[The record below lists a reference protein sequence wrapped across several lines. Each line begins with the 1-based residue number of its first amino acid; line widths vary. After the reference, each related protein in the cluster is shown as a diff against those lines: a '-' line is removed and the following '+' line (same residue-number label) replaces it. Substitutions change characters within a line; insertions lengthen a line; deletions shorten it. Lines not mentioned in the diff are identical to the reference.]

1 MLSEVVP
8 RNMEGCG
15 YQGRAYRPVLAGA
28 IEGIQRI
35 IVVQENKA
43 TRSLPKLFSLEGRRA
58 LVVGAASGI
67 GRATALCLAE
77 LGATLVLA
85 DRSRLD
91 AVCDEIKRARGNA
104 LALQGDLTDEGYLK
118 RIVDNGP
125 YFSFA
130 HIAGVFRGPSGIS
143 SKEAFDFVMH
153 VNVRAPLILGSALIE
168 QMSAQGGG
176 YMVLVGST
184 AGRSGEGRFGD
195 PIEYAT
201 YAASKGGVHSL
212 VRVLSRR
219 AVSKN
224 ILVNGVAPGVVR
236 TPLLESVSSASTAN
250 RKLSPL
256 GRAAEAHELG
266 WPIALLCTPAASF
279 MSGAVLDI
287 NGGSFVG

>member
-1 MLSEVVP
+1 
-8 RNMEGCG
+8 
-15 YQGRAYRPVLAGA
+15 
-28 IEGIQRI
+28 
-35 IVVQENKA
+35 
-43 TRSLPKLFSLEGRRA
+43 
-58 LVVGAASGI
+58 VGAASGI

-77 LGATLVLA
+77 LGALLVLA
-85 DRSRLD
+85 DRSPLD
-91 AVCDEIKRARGNA
+91 GLCEEIERTGGEA
-104 LALQGDLTDEGYLK
+104 LALQGDLSDEEFL
-118 RIVDNGP
+118 RSIVAQGP

-130 HIAGVFRGPSGIS
+130 HVAGVFRGPSGLA
-143 SKEAFDFVMH
+143 SKDAFDFVMH
-153 VNVRAPLILGSALIE
+153 VNVRAPLMLGSALIE
-168 QMSAQGGG
+168 QMSDQGGG

-236 TPLLESVSSASTAN
+236 TPLLDSVSSPSAAN
-250 RKLSPL
+250 QKLSPL
-256 GRAAEAHELG
+256 GRAAEARELG

>member
-1 MLSEVVP
+1 MTVTVERLE
-8 RNMEGCG
+8 NAITMT
-15 YQGRAYRPVLAGA
+15 AYVMAHH
-28 IEGIQRI
+28 
-35 IVVQENKA
+35 N
-43 TRSLPKLFSLEGRRA
+43 LPQLLP
-58 LVVGAASGI
+58 
-67 GRATALCLAE
+67 T
-77 LGATLVLA
+77 
-85 DRSRLD
+85 
-91 AVCDEIKRARGNA
+91 
-104 LALQGDLTDEGYLK
+104 LK
-118 RIVDNGP
+118 RL
-125 YFSFA
+125 
-130 HIAGVFRGPSGIS
+130 
-143 SKEAFDFVMH
+143 EAERD
-153 VNVRAPLILGSALIE
+153 RLLQE
-168 QMSAQGGG
+168 
-176 YMVLVGST
+176 
-184 AGRSGEGRFGD
+184 GD

>member
-1 MLSEVVP
+1 
-8 RNMEGCG
+8 
-15 YQGRAYRPVLAGA
+15 
-28 IEGIQRI
+28 
-35 IVVQENKA
+35 VVQENKA
-43 TRSLPKLFSLEGRRA
+43 IRALPRVLSLEGRRA

-67 GRATALCLAE
+67 GRATALCLGE
-77 LGATLVLA
+77 LGAALVLA
-85 DRSRLD
+85 DRSPLHE
-91 AVCDEIKRARGNA
+91 VCEEIRQAGGTA
-104 LALQGDLTDEGYLK
+104 LALQGDLTDEAYLK
-118 RIVDNGP
+118 RLVDNGP

-168 QMSAQGGG
+168 PMSDQGGG

-195 PIEYAT
+195 PVEYAT

-236 TPLLESVSSASTAN
+236 TPLLDSVSTASTAN
-250 RKLSPL
+250 KKPSPL
-256 GRAAEAHELG
+256 GRAADARELG
-266 WPIALLCTPAASF
+266 WPIALLCSPAASF